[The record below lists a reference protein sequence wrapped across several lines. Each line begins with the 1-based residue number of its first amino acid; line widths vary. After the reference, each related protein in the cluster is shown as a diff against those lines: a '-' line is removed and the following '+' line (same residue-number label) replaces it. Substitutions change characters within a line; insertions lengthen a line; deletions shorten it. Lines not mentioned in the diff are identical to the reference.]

1 MWPLSLFLLFA
12 TAAPPQQPL
21 DASQDFFHPKLPL
34 IQHGQFGNAT
44 TRNFTDESQ
53 RITCFTMRTYVFRR
67 HNGYAPFPDGMS
79 TCTPSN
85 LLQQKRVSPEPRVM
99 FVPLGLQ
106 QDEQQPAEQK

>member
-12 TAAPPQQPL
+12 TAAPPQQPP
-21 DASQDFFHPKLPL
+21 DVNQDFFRPKLPL
-34 IQHGQFGNAT
+34 MQHKQLGNMI

-53 RITCFTMRTYVFRR
+53 HIMCFTMRSYVFRR
-67 HNGYAPFPDGMS
+67 HNGYAPVLAGTS

-85 LLQQKRVSPEPRVM
+85 LLQQRQVSPEPRVL

-106 QDEQQPAEQK
+106 QDEQK